1 MRRRGGRRFGAA
13 VRRSRRAESGQS
25 TLEFALVLPFFL
37 LLFLAMIEFGIAWT
51 ASSAAAAAAKEGA
64 EYARRQV
71 PFSPAVLTRANEIA
85 ARYLEP
91 FTRAGGF
98 AVASIRSGELVGEDT
113 LTVEVDVQYP
123 LLTGAFLRSIRFG
136 AEPVFGDGTITI
148 RREARVLIL

>member
-1 MRRRGGRRFGAA
+1 MRRSVARRTLARRGDA
-13 VRRSRRAESGQS
+13 GQS

-85 ARYLEP
+85 TKYLAP

-98 AVASIRSGELVGEDT
+98 AVASIQSGQLAGEDT